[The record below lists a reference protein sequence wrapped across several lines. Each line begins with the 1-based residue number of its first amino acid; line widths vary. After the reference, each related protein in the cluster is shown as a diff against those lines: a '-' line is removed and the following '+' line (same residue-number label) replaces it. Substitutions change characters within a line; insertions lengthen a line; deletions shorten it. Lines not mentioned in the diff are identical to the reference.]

1 MIIIIYSDTNASSI
15 VANLGLPEYSYY
27 FVLKEFRPV
36 LEQLGIVVTVRD
48 PALEVDAIY
57 KNAKAHGES
66 CVFLSF
72 SPPHKTEIDLLCPT
86 IPVFAWE
93 FSTVPTEAWLSEPR
107 HDWRYVFGKLGSTIT
122 HSAFTADVVKQT
134 MTPEYPVA
142 SIPAPVWD
150 RFSALRKKSSIANF
164 PDGIDLNVEGT
175 VIDSRS
181 VDLSPYDASHRNEPK
196 PNLVRP
202 TKLARREPIRVHID
216 GVVYTSVFNPYDG
229 RKNWYDMISAFCW
242 AFREI
247 EDATLV
253 LKLTHHD
260 PQIGIDSM
268 LESICKLMPFKC
280 RIVLIHGYL
289 SDVDYENLV
298 SATTYVL
305 NTSHGEGQCLPLMEF
320 MSCGKPAVAP
330 QNTAM
335 ADYIDSDNAFVVD
348 SNTEPSNWPHDPRRA
363 YRTLRYR
370 IDWGTLLAAY
380 KESYRVAKHDPIRYQ
395 KMAEHAVLKLQ
406 SHCSRAV
413 VKEGLQSFLSNYL
426 NIVTDGAGHYVEETA
441 EAIKRMRAC

>member
-1 MIIIIYSDTNASSI
+1 MIIIIYSETNAGSI

-36 LEQLGIVVTVRD
+36 LEQLGIVVTVTD
-48 PALEVDAIY
+48 PAREVDDIY
-57 KNAKAHGES
+57 RSATAHGEA

-72 SPPHKTEIDLLCPT
+72 SPPHKTVVGLTCPT
-86 IPVFAWE
+86 VPVFAWE
-93 FSTVPTEAWLSEPR
+93 FSTLPNEVWFGEPR
-107 HDWRYVFGKLGSTIT
+107 HDWRYVFGKVGSAIT
-122 HSAFTADVVKQT
+122 HSVFTADSVRRA
-134 MTPEYPVA
+134 MAPEFPVA

-150 RFSALRKKSSIANF
+150 RFSALREKLSIANY
-164 PDGIDLNVEGT
+164 PDGVDLQVEGT
-175 VIDSRS
+175 VIDSRT
-181 VDLSPYDASHRNEPK
+181 VDLSPYSVPQRRFPK

-202 TKLARREPIRVHID
+202 PALARREPARVHID

-242 AFREI
+242 AFRDT

-260 PQIGIDSM
+260 IRIGIDNV
-268 LESICKLMPFKC
+268 LENVYKLTPFKC
-280 RIVLIHGYL
+280 RILLIHGYL
-289 SDVDYENLV
+289 SDADYEKLV

-320 MSCGKPAVAP
+320 MSCGKPAIAP
-330 QNTAM
+330 VNTAM
-335 ADYIDSDNAFVVD
+335 ADYIDGDNAFVLD
-348 SNTEPSNWPHDPRRA
+348 SSTEPSHWPHDPRQA

-380 KESYRVAKHDPIRYQ
+380 KDSYRVARQDPQRYWR
-395 KMAEHAVLKLQ
+395 MAEHAVQRLQ
-406 SHCSRAV
+406 QHCSRAV
-413 VKEGLQSFLSNYL
+413 VKQRLEDFLSDRLDAHRRDADN
-426 NIVTDGAGHYVEETA
+426 TVEKVIA
-441 EAIKRMRAC
+441 